1 MQSRKTC
8 NMCVLSAVDL
18 APLARHF
25 TALAHTFKRTHTP
38 SHASDV
44 RMEFGV
50 ESQVDEGSGDL
61 HPPASP

>member
-1 MQSRKTC
+1 MQHVCFVCRACRSISKALHITC
-8 NMCVLSAVDL
+8 THISHDQTQT
-18 APLARHF
+18 H
-25 TALAHTFKRTHTP
+25 AH

-44 RMEFGV
+44 KLEFGV

>member
-1 MQSRKTC
+1 MSK
-8 NMCVLSAVDL
+8 
-18 APLARHF
+18 
-25 TALAHTFKRTHTP
+25 ALHNTYTHTHTA

-44 RMEFGV
+44 RLEFGV